1 MSAYSI
7 LSPSWRLYRLY
18 PLITLFLALCIDF
31 SFSHYSC
38 LIFCTLFYWSL
49 YRPLFVPLLF
59 LFLLGITYDIFHG
72 NLLGQSSFIFIS
84 LFTLTVYIRRNLTAS
99 SFPLVWGIFGL
110 ILTIIIFINWLL
122 YSLSALSLL
131 PYTDFLIQFF
141 ITLLIYPWV
150 SFFLD
155 KLTP

>member
-7 LSPSWRLYRLY
+7 FPSSWRLYSLY
-18 PLITLFLALCIDF
+18 PLITLLLAMCIDF
-31 SFSHYSC
+31 SFSHSSC

-49 YRPLFVPLLF
+49 YRPLFVSLLF
-59 LFLLGITYDIFHG
+59 LFLMGITYDIFHG
-72 NLLGQSSFIFIS
+72 NLLGQSSFVFIS
-84 LFTLTVYIRRNLTAS
+84 LFTLTVYFRRNLTAS
-99 SFPLVWGIFGL
+99 SFPIVWGIFGI
-110 ILTIIIFINWLL
+110 ILMIIIFLNWLL
-122 YSLSALSLL
+122 YSLTALSFLSF
-131 PYTDFLIQFF
+131 TDFFVQFY

>member
-7 LSPSWRLYRLY
+7 LSPSWRLYSLY
-18 PLITLFLALCIDF
+18 PLITLFLSLCIDF

-59 LFLLGITYDIFHG
+59 LFMLGIINDIFHG

-122 YSLSALSLL
+122 YSLSALSFL
-131 PYTDFLIQFF
+131 PYTDFLVQFL